1 MAPWPDWPR
10 RATSC
15 YDLVSEASFGK
26 AIEMILRLA
35 VGLTLTY
42 TLPAQVLYV
51 ASLSTDAATTITVLN
66 AATGARLGQTLTRSG
81 GLAVA
86 SDGRTYFATDVNGSS
101 VAAYAGGTVQ
111 LQGTGGT
118 GGSPIAIALAPN
130 GARLYVA
137 AAGGGI
143 VSVHDAR
150 TFQLL
155 SSVTAGFSPTA
166 IVVHPDNSRFYVANS
181 SDREVAVFNAVNSRL
196 IKRLKITGGPVAL
209 TFLNNRILLAL
220 DSGAEAVTRIDTE
233 EDTLDGS
240 YPVGPEHVAMALASN
255 GRVLVSNSSD
265 SILRVFNGA
274 TGQPVSTINLP
285 PCRWIRCSVMS
296 LAIDGN
302 TVYAAN
308 SNQQEVFAANLTS
321 GEITATY
328 SVPAGPRWL
337 AVAPATPNN

>member
-1 MAPWPDWPR
+1 
-10 RATSC
+10 
-15 YDLVSEASFGK
+15 
-26 AIEMILRLA
+26 MILRLA
-35 VGLTLTY
+35 VGLILTY

-51 ASLSTDAATTITVLN
+51 ASLSTDAATSITVLN
-66 AATGARLGQTLTRSG
+66 AATGARLAQTLTRSG

-86 SDGRTYFATDVNGSS
+86 ADGRTYFATDVNGAS
-101 VAAYAGGTVQ
+101 VAAYVGGTVQ

-118 GGSPIAIALAPN
+118 AGSPIAVALAPN

-137 AAGGGI
+137 AAGGGT
-143 VSVHDAR
+143 VTVHDAR

-181 SDREVAVFNAVNSRL
+181 SDREVAVFNAVNFRL

-209 TFLNNRILLAL
+209 TFLNDRILLAL

-240 YPVGPEHVAMALASN
+240 YPVGPEPVAMALATN
-255 GRVLVSNSSD
+255 GRLLVSNSSD

-274 TGQPVSTINLP
+274 TGLPVSTINLP

-296 LAIDGN
+296 LAVDGN